1 MLGFKNCAPA
11 CVPVWQREARLLA
24 CLVINVKATWEC
36 LPLVWTMW
44 SHVSFFPPFILWT
57 LSLIHSRGADWLSAV
72 WVQRGTVFISLAFCC
87 LWSVSCWLRVN
98 TQHLITS
105 PGFCLKGHWE
115 PVCTHREGAGNDG
128 EACWIQ
134 FKGRWLPDCLQYAA
148 ILGFKIN
155 TQDLL
160 STHLWMCKG
169 FLACTEV
176 KIQRHVSHDC
186 TDIFNE

>member
-1 MLGFKNCAPA
+1 MLGFKNCAPP

-128 EACWIQ
+128 KLAESSL
-134 FKGRWLPDCLQYAA
+134 KAA
-148 ILGFKIN
+148 GCQIVYNMQLFLVLK
-155 TQDLL
+155 
-160 STHLWMCKG
+160 STLKTSWALICECAK
-169 FLACTEV
+169 
-176 KIQRHVSHDC
+176 VS
-186 TDIFNE
+186 